1 MQMRKILCSPSL
13 AFDSAPV
20 KYGVWTW
27 PKKVYFLKKLF
38 LFSVVKHFSFST
50 SHRYVTK
57 PPAFSIIVPT
67 YNLLC
72 YKKVMHDYLIILST
86 IFMWAEFSSF
96 FYRTAVSSICKEA
109 ISSCCKYPSLYIT
122 VSLYLPVFT
131 CLYFSHV
138 CLLKKFFLGLQHN
151 LS

>member
-1 MQMRKILCSPSL
+1 MQVRKILCSPSL

-27 PKKVYFLKKLF
+27 PKKVYFFKKLF

-96 FYRTAVSSICKEA
+96 FYRTAVSSICKEV
-109 ISSCCKYPSLYIT
+109 ISSCCKYSL
-122 VSLYLPVFT
+122 SKFT
-131 CLYFSHV
+131 CIYMFVLFS
-138 CLLKKFFLGLQHN
+138 CLFAKKFSFR
-151 LS
+151 SPA

>member
-1 MQMRKILCSPSL
+1 MQVRKILCSPSL

-96 FYRTAVSSICKEA
+96 FFTEQQSALFVKKLLAVAVS
-109 ISSCCKYPSLYIT
+109 T
-122 VSLYLPVFT
+122 VSLNLPVFT

-138 CLLKKFFLGLQHN
+138 CLLKNFLLGLQHN